1 MNEAKNRLPIEPID
15 RFTFPFRRFLRI
27 EAAAGGILLVFTL
40 CAVIASNSPWSS
52 AFAVFWDVPV
62 GFQLGAFEFSRS
74 IKHWINDALMTLFF
88 FIVALELKRELVL
101 GELRNP
107 RMAALSF
114 SAALGGMIVPATLYL
129 LLTVMGGGVGIHG
142 WGTVMATDTAF
153 VIGCMAILGDRIPL
167 SLRLFLLSL
176 AIFDDVGA
184 ILVIAIGYG
193 DPLNWSALAYAAVG
207 LVLTLTMA
215 RLGVRGLPAYFAVG
229 GLIWLA
235 VDASG
240 IHPTVVGVVLGLM
253 TPARSWI
260 SDRRLH
266 AILNRVTA
274 YPPGDHWSGDTKDRQ
289 DLQQART
296 ATREVLSP
304 VERLEILLHPWV
316 AFLVLPLFALAN
328 AGVSITGADFH
339 TTLAAAVF
347 VGFVLGKPLGVF
359 LFSYLA
365 VQIGLAVRPPTVSW
379 TLLAAG
385 GLLTGIGFTMALFIG
400 ELAFDPDLLNSAKLG
415 IFGASLVAGA
425 AGVLALMW
433 LTRSKSSHEV

>member
-1 MNEAKNRLPIEPID
+1 MNESRNRLPIEPID
-15 RFTFPFRRFLRI
+15 RVTFPFKRFFRI
-27 EAAAGGILLVFTL
+27 EAAAGGVLLVFTL
-40 CAVIASNSPWSS
+40 CAVIASNSPWS
-52 AFAVFWDVPV
+52 AVFAAFWDLSV

-114 SAALGGMIVPATLYL
+114 SAALGGMIAPAALYL
-129 LLTVMGGGVGIHG
+129 FLTVRGGGVGIHG

-153 VIGCMAILGDRIPL
+153 VIGCMAILGDRIPV

-193 DPLNWSALAYAAVG
+193 SPLNWSALACAAIG
-207 LVLTLTMA
+207 LVVSQTMT
-215 RLGVRGLPAYFAVG
+215 RLGVRGLPAYFAIG

-235 VDASG
+235 VDRSG
-240 IHPTVVGVVLGLM
+240 VHPTVVGVVLGLM

-266 AILNRVTA
+266 AILKRVAA
-274 YPPGDHWSGDTKDRQ
+274 YPPGDHWSGNTEDQ
-289 DLQQART
+289 QELHQART

-316 AFLVLPLFALAN
+316 AFLILPLFALAN

-339 TTLAAAVF
+339 ATLAAAVF
-347 VGFVLGKPLGVF
+347 VGLVLGKPLGVF
-359 LFSYLA
+359 VFSYLA

-385 GLLTGIGFTMALFIG
+385 GLLTGIGFTMALFIS

-415 IFGASLVAGA
+415 IFGASIVAGV
-425 AGVLALMW
+425 AGLLTLTW
-433 LTRSKSSHEV
+433 LTRRAGA

>member
-1 MNEAKNRLPIEPID
+1 MNEAKNRLPIAPID
-15 RFTFPFRRFLRI
+15 RVTFPFRRFLRI

-40 CAVIASNSPWSS
+40 CAVIAANSRWSS
-52 AFAVFWDVPV
+52 AFAAFWDVPA
-62 GFQLGAFEFSRS
+62 GFQIGTFEFSRS

-114 SAALGGMIVPATLYL
+114 SAALGGMIVPAALYL
-129 LLTVMGGGVGIHG
+129 ILTVMGGGAGLHG

-215 RLGVRGLPAYFAVG
+215 RLGVRGLPAYFAIG

-328 AGVSITGADFH
+328 AGVSITGADFN
-339 TTLAAAVF
+339 TTLAVAVF

-400 ELAFDPDLLNSAKLG
+400 ELAFGSDLLNSAKLG
-415 IFGASLVAGA
+415 ILSASIVAGA
-425 AGVLALMW
+425 AGL
-433 LTRSKSSHEV
+433 LTLTYVTRRATLRS